1 MLKTINENHSPLRYP
16 GGKGKVVNFFKDLLR
31 VNRLYDIDYV
41 EPYTGGGSVALAL
54 LFGEYARRIHINDK
68 DPAVHAFW
76 FSVLKDPDGLCRKIK
91 DTRVTVKEWDR
102 QRAIQKNQGD
112 HDIYELGFSTFF
124 MNRTNRSGI
133 ITAGIIGGRNQNG
146 DWKIDARYNKPELI
160 SRIERIASMSERITL
175 TRLDAVKLIH
185 KCRLELPQSTLYYC
199 DPPYYVKGQALYLN
213 HYNPSDHQNI
223 ADEMH
228 RITNQHWVMT
238 YDNAPEIRRLYEKY
252 RISEFSIMYSA
263 TQPKIGHEIMV
274 LSDNLHTPQAPIA
287 PIGRKR
293 RSITAQV

>member
-1 MLKTINENHSPLRYP
+1 MLRTISEYHSPLRYP

-76 FSVLKDPDGLCRKIK
+76 YSALKDPDLLCRKIN

-102 QRAIQKNQGD
+102 QRSIQKNQGE
-112 HDIYELGFSTFF
+112 HDIHELGFSTFF

-133 ITAGIIGGRNQNG
+133 ITAGIIGGRKQTG
-146 DWKIDARYNKPELI
+146 EWKIDARYNKSDLI
-160 SRIERIASMSERITL
+160 SRIQRIAHMNDRISL

-185 KCRLELPQSTLYYC
+185 KCRLELPQNTLYYC

-213 HYNPSDHQNI
+213 HYNSDDHQNI
-223 ADEMH
+223 ANEMH

-238 YDNAPEIRRLYEKY
+238 YDNAPEIRGLYSKY
-252 RISEFSIMYSA
+252 RISDFSIMYSA
-263 TQPKIGHEIMV
+263 TQPKLGHEIMV
-274 LSDNLHTPQAPIA
+274 LSDNLHMPQAPISSA
-287 PIGRKR
+287 SRKR
-293 RSITAQV
+293 GSAMA